1 MGLLPASSFQASC
14 ATLTAPRCPD
24 APHRRP
30 QWMDML
36 LLAVCAVMCGAEG
49 WDDSEAYG
57 TAHATWCTDI
67 VDFPSGMPGH
77 DTFRRVLARRDPE
90 ELPRCLIA
98 WTEALRE
105 ASGGAIVAS
114 DGKTRRHAFERA
126 PGPAAIPMVRAW
138 ASAKRLGL
146 GQRPVAEQANDIT
159 ALPTR

>member
-1 MGLLPASSFQASC
+1 MVGALA
-14 ATLTAPRCPD
+14 
-24 APHRRP
+24 HRR
-30 QWMDML
+30 
-36 LLAVCAVMCGAEG
+36 A
-49 WDDSEAYG
+49 
-57 TAHATWCTDI
+57 I
-67 VDFPSGMPGH
+67 VLRMRYFFVSS
-77 DTFRRVLARRDPE
+77 R
-90 ELPRCLIA
+90 LPRCLIA